1 MPSIESSFPNLGYH
15 DDQEA
20 SEDKVPVWEQNK
32 RPSIWHQTFI
42 GRMSKRGGGPSI
54 DTKRHILTTGG
65 ADGQKHFMIR
75 MGKRGEHSRMMK
87 IEGN

>member
-1 MPSIESSFPNLGYH
+1 
-15 DDQEA
+15 
-20 SEDKVPVWEQNK
+20 
-32 RPSIWHQTFI
+32 
-42 GRMSKRGGGPSI
+42 MSKRGGGPSI